1 MLCSHYHLQLAVSLL
16 LHYHEG
22 QMEGRNQTHRSFT
35 GRNCQGIVEK
45 RLGGTCLINLCGGG
59 ETLLC
64 PDLPKVAKA
73 LLEEG
78 HYVFIVTNG
87 TITKAF
93 KEIEEF
99 PEELRKRLSFKFS
112 YHYLEQHR
120 LKITELFLTTSTGCV
135 RQAVLLP

>member
-22 QMEGRNQTHRSFT
+22 QMEGRNQTHRSFP

-45 RLGGTCLINLCGGG
+45 KTGGHLSYQSLRRRGDSALPGFTQGGKGTLRRGTLC
-59 ETLLC
+59 
-64 PDLPKVAKA
+64 
-73 LLEEG
+73 
-78 HYVFIVTNG
+78 FIVTNG